1 MRCGLDY
8 EVIGKQHS
16 WAEGIEKLLK
26 PLILDGIFR
35 SFVAGQKDKKE
46 NKKFNRNSLIETT

>member
-1 MRCGLDY
+1 MRRGLDY

-26 PLILDGIFR
+26 PLILDGIFS
-35 SFVAGQKDKKE
+35 SFVAGQK
-46 NKKFNRNSLIETT
+46 NKKIVKKNITK

>member
-16 WAEGIEKLLK
+16 WVYVLREGIKH
-26 PLILDGIFR
+26 LILDGIFG
-35 SFVAGQKDKKE
+35 SYVAGQKNYKE
-46 NKKFNRNSLIETT
+46 KW